1 MDMNYIGI
9 ILVVSDNEQAAYIQE
24 IRSKPQEF
32 CLIPSEL
39 PASDAVKKA
48 AGEKANV
55 CPCIV
60 ASAAAKEAL
69 CGEAAESGYSFMT
82 IRVVAALNMQVLGA
96 EGSLYTYI
104 IKGRTA
110 KETTALIADFWA
122 FRATGGM
129 LSKRL
134 ISSYIGH
141 KLLIWP
147 DYSEYNGKISPS
159 SYDLSLGDDY
169 YYGGKIYTLCEKQ
182 PFLKIDPYDYA
193 IVSSA
198 ETVNMPKDISGRF
211 DVSVSLFCQGV
222 ILSNGTQIDPGFCG
236 KLFCLLFNTSNKPIY
251 LKRGDHFVT
260 LEFCKLLEVTEPY
273 QGKYNYKT
281 SIVPYIPAN
290 ALHGAINE
298 LKQDLDAIKKENSML
313 QSIFLGTLTLII
325 TLIALFVTIR

>member
-1 MDMNYIGI
+1 MDMNYIGV
-9 ILVVSDNEQAAYIQE
+9 ILVVPDNEKEAYVQE
-24 IRSKPQEF
+24 IRSKQHEF
-32 CLIPSEL
+32 CLIPSGL
-39 PASDAVKKA
+39 STVDTVKEA
-48 AGEKANV
+48 AGKKANV

-60 ASAAAKEAL
+60 ASAAEKEAL
-69 CGEAAESGYSFMT
+69 CAETARSERSFMT
-82 IRVVAALNMQVLGA
+82 IRVVAALDMQVLDA
-96 EGSLYTYI
+96 EGGLYTYI
-104 IKGRTA
+104 IEGRTA
-110 KETTALIADFWA
+110 KETTALISDFWA

-134 ISSYIGH
+134 ISSYISH
-141 KLLIWP
+141 KQLIWP
-147 DYSEYNGKISPS
+147 GNAGYADKISPS

-169 YYGGKIYTLCEKQ
+169 YYGGNIFTLCEKQ
-182 PFLKIDPYDYA
+182 PFLQIDPYDYA

-273 QGKYNYKT
+273 HGKYNYKT

-298 LKQDLDAIKKENSML
+298 LKQDLDAIKKENSKL
-313 QSIFLGTLTLII
+313 QSIFLGILTLII
-325 TLIALFVTIR
+325 TLIALLVTIR

>member
-1 MDMNYIGI
+1 MDMNYIGV
-9 ILVVSDNEQAAYIQE
+9 ILVVPDNEKAAYKRE
-24 IRSKPQEF
+24 IRSKPHEF
-32 CLIPSEL
+32 CIIPSDL
-39 PASDAVKKA
+39 SAPDAVEKA
-48 AGEKANV
+48 AGEEAKV

-60 ASAAAKEAL
+60 TSVAKKEDL
-69 CGEAAESGYSFMT
+69 CAEAAGSGYSFMT
-82 IRVVAALNMQVLGA
+82 IHVVATLDMQVLDA
-96 EGSLYTYI
+96 EGSSYTHI
-104 IKGRTA
+104 IEGRTV
-110 KETTALIADFWA
+110 KETTALISDFWA

-134 ISSYIGH
+134 ISSYISH

-147 DYSEYNGKISPS
+147 GNAGDAGKISPS

-182 PFLKIDPYDYA
+182 PFLQIDPYDYA

-211 DVSVSLFCQGV
+211 DVSVSLFCQGI

-251 LKRGDHFVT
+251 LKRGEHFVT

-273 QGKYNYKT
+273 HGKYNYKT

-298 LKQDLDAIKKENSML
+298 LKQDLDAIKKENSMM
-313 QSIFLGTLTLII
+313 QSMFLGILTLII
-325 TLIALFVTIR
+325 TLIALLVTIR

>member
-9 ILVVSDNEQAAYIQE
+9 ILVVSDNEKAAYIQE
-24 IRSKPQEF
+24 ILSKPQEF
-32 CLIPSEL
+32 CLIPSGL
-39 PASDAVKKA
+39 SASDAVKKA

-60 ASAAAKEAL
+60 ASAAEKETL
-69 CGEAAESGYSFMT
+69 CKKAEESGRSFMT
-82 IRVVAALNMQVLGA
+82 IRIATALNMRVLDT

-110 KETTALIADFWA
+110 KETTALISDFWA

-169 YYGGKIYTLCEKQ
+169 YYGGKIYTLCEK
-182 PFLKIDPYDYA
+182 
-193 IVSSA
+193 
-198 ETVNMPKDISGRF
+198 
-211 DVSVSLFCQGV
+211 
-222 ILSNGTQIDPGFCG
+222 
-236 KLFCLLFNTSNKPIY
+236 
-251 LKRGDHFVT
+251 
-260 LEFCKLLEVTEPY
+260 
-273 QGKYNYKT
+273 
-281 SIVPYIPAN
+281 
-290 ALHGAINE
+290 
-298 LKQDLDAIKKENSML
+298 
-313 QSIFLGTLTLII
+313 
-325 TLIALFVTIR
+325 

>member
-1 MDMNYIGI
+1 MDMNYIGV
-9 ILVVSDNEQAAYIQE
+9 ILVVPDNERESYAQE

-32 CLIPSEL
+32 CLIPSGL
-39 PASDAVKKA
+39 STDDTVKRAVSE
-48 AGEKANV
+48 GTNV
-55 CPCIV
+55 CPCVV
-60 ASAAAKEAL
+60 ASAAEKEAL
-69 CGEAAESGYSFMT
+69 CEKAEEIGRSFMT
-82 IRVVAALNMQVLGA
+82 IRIAAALNMRVLDT

-110 KETTALIADFWA
+110 KETTALISDFWA

-134 ISSYIGH
+134 ISSYISH

-147 DYSEYNGKISPS
+147 DYSEYNSKISPS

-193 IVSSA
+193 IVSSS

-273 QGKYNYKT
+273 HGKYNYKT

-298 LKQDLDAIKKENSML
+298 LKQDLDAIKKENSQL

-325 TLIALFVTIR
+325 TLIALLVTIR

>member
-1 MDMNYIGI
+1 MDMNYIGV
-9 ILVVSDNEQAAYIQE
+9 ILVVPDHEKEAYIQE
-24 IRSKPQEF
+24 ICGKPHEF
-32 CLIPSEL
+32 CLIPSNL
-39 PASDAVKKA
+39 SAVDTV
-48 AGEKANV
+48 EKAVSEGTKV

-60 ASAAAKEAL
+60 ASAAEKEAL
-69 CGEAAESGYSFMT
+69 CKKAAESGYSFMT
-82 IRVVAALNMQVLGA
+82 IRIVAALDMQVLGA
-96 EGSLYTYI
+96 EGNLYTHMI
-104 IKGRTA
+104 EGRTA
-110 KETTALIADFWA
+110 EETTALISDFWA

-134 ISSYIGH
+134 ISSYISH
-141 KLLIWP
+141 RLLIWP
-147 DYSEYNGKISPS
+147 GNTSSAGKISPS

-169 YYGGKIYTLCEKQ
+169 YYGGNIYTLCEKQ
-182 PFLKIDPYDYA
+182 PFLQIDPYDYA

-211 DVSVSLFCQGV
+211 DVSVSLFCQGI

-260 LEFCKLLEVTEPY
+260 LEFCKLLEATEPY

-313 QSIFLGTLTLII
+313 QNIFLGILTLII

>member
-1 MDMNYIGI
+1 MNYIGV
-9 ILVVSDNEQAAYIQE
+9 ILVVPGNEKEAYVQE
-24 IRSKPQEF
+24 IRSKPQDF
-32 CLIPSEL
+32 CLIPSCL
-39 PASDAVKKA
+39 SASEAVEKA
-48 AGEKANV
+48 VGEKAKA

-60 ASAAAKEAL
+60 ALATVKDTL
-69 CGEAAESGYSFMT
+69 CVKAAECGYSFMT
-82 IRVVAALNMQVLGA
+82 IHVVADLDMQVLAA
-96 EGSLYTYI
+96 EGTSYTHI
-104 IKGRTA
+104 IEGKTA
-110 KETTALIADFWA
+110 KETISLIADFWA

-134 ISSYIGH
+134 ISSYINH

-147 DYSEYNGKISPS
+147 GSAGYTDKISPS

-169 YYGGKIYTLCEKQ
+169 YYGGNIYTLCEKQ
-182 PFLKIDPYDYA
+182 PFLQIDPYDYA

-211 DVSVSLFCQGV
+211 DVSVSLFCQGI

-273 QGKYNYKT
+273 RGKYNYKT

-290 ALHGAINE
+290 ALLGAINE

-313 QSIFLGTLTLII
+313 QTIFLGTLTLII